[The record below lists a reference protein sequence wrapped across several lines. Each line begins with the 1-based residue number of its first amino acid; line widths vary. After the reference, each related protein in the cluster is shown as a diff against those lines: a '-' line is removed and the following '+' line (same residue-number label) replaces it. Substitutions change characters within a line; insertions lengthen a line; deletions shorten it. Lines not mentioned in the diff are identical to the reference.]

1 MNVCRR
7 AQPFAA
13 RSVRATRG
21 RPSAAATLLGFALA
35 CGIASAATGARAG
48 DPDDSG
54 VDYYAQLSCD
64 QLWYERNAIY
74 ARHGYCFKKSRAIAT
89 FGRGCKPPYGQL
101 PGNLQN
107 VVRDIQAWEKR
118 RGCH

>member
-7 AQPFAA
+7 GQPFAA
-13 RSVRATRG
+13 RSDREKRS
-21 RPSAAATLLGFALA
+21 RPLALATLLGVVLA
-35 CGIASAATGARAG
+35 CGMATGSRAG
-48 DPDDSG
+48 DPDESG

-74 ARHGYCFKKSRAIAT
+74 ARHGYCFKKPRAIAT
-89 FGRGCKPPYGQL
+89 FGRGCKPPFGQL

-118 RGCH
+118 RGCR